1 MHKTVESQT
10 ITLPVEGAYFRSGG
24 CLYHIREIDGTVK
37 LRQVD
42 HDNRP
47 LLTMT
52 MPASNYIVIT
62 PRPQC

>member
-1 MHKTVESQT
+1 MSEAIESKT
-10 ITLPVEGAYFRSGG
+10 IIIPVDGAYFKSGG

-37 LRQVD
+37 LRQVE

-52 MPASNYIVIT
+52 MPASNCVVIT
-62 PRPQC
+62 PRQSR